1 MELHPSL
8 AELDIEYR
16 RIVNDVREN
25 VISIDDAQIILEN
38 SKVVDG
44 EGALWSIDPH
54 SGDFVRTV
62 PGYEG
67 SFADPQMFVGSVLPP
82 IPFNGPAIYT
92 NIPDNAPGGYTGP
105 PSLAP
110 TKPDTF
116 LEKMKKNRQKP
127 KPAKQGILTKLVA
140 LVKPRIRSLLVPVI
154 LIVLV
159 IALIVGGGGEG
170 GGSSGTTLTTLPV
183 PVTISVPGVPVV
195 PTLAPVDPS
204 TPITAITLLPK
215 VKSLKYIAATLSAGT
230 FAKINTITDKDSTV
244 IAQLLG
250 PLGAKR
256 GGYTLVLDACE
267 AKNTTVTCVLTAS
280 KADADN
286 IAWDLIL
293 TAKDTTW
300 IITKVT
306 LKVAQK

>member
-16 RIVNDVREN
+16 RIVNDVREG
-25 VISIDDAQIILEN
+25 VISIDDAQLILEN

-67 SFADPQMFVGSVLPP
+67 SFADPQMFIGSVLPP
-82 IPFNGPAIYT
+82 IPFNGPAEYT
-92 NIPDNAPGGYTGP
+92 GIPNNAPGGYAGP

-110 TKPDTF
+110 IKPDTF
-116 LEKMKKNRQKP
+116 LEKLKKNRQKP
-127 KPAKQGILTKLVA
+127 KPAKRGILTKLFA
-140 LVKPRIRSLLVPVI
+140 LVRPRIRTLLVPGV

-159 IALIVGGGGEG
+159 IALIVSGGGEG
-170 GGSSGTTLTTLPV
+170 GGGSETTLVTLPV

-204 TPITAITLLPK
+204 APITAITLLPK
-215 VKSLKYIAATLSAGT
+215 QKSLKYIAATLSAGT
-230 FAKINTITDKDSTV
+230 FAKINTLADKDSTV

-267 AKNTTVTCVLTAS
+267 AKDTNVTCILTAS
-280 KADADN
+280 KTDADN
-286 IAWDLIL
+286 IAWDLVL
-293 TAKDTTW
+293 TAKGTAW
-300 IITKVT
+300 VITKVT
-306 LKVAQK
+306 LKAA